1 MDANIGYNFI
11 FGRIKNLKMNSEID
25 PIVLVII
32 VANALFSMRG
42 FKDQQFFNKY
52 KFQVGA
58 IKKGEKI
65 RLFSSGFLHVDFSHL
80 LFNML
85 TLFFF
90 ADSVIVLL
98 GIWKFSIIYFGS
110 LILSSLFAYG
120 YHKNNLYYSAV
131 GASGAVMGV
140 LYAAIL
146 LDPSMS
152 LMFIFLPIPI
162 PGYIFGLGYLL
173 YSIYGM
179 KKSIGN
185 IGHSAHIG
193 GAIAGFALT
202 LILFPAVIQYNLKMV
217 IILAIPIVLLF
228 VFEKKLK
235 R

>member
-1 MDANIGYNFI
+1 
-11 FGRIKNLKMNSEID
+11 MNSNID
-25 PIVLVII
+25 PVVFLII
-32 VANALFSMRG
+32 VANVLFSLKG
-42 FKDQQFFNKY
+42 FNDQHFFNKF

-58 IKKGEKI
+58 IKQGEKI
-65 RLFSSGFLHVDFSHL
+65 RLLSSGFLHVDFSHL

-85 TLFFF
+85 TLYFF
-90 ADSVIVLL
+90 ADSVIGLL
-98 GIWKFSIIYFGS
+98 GIYKFLIIYFGS
-110 LILSSLFAYG
+110 LVLSSLFAYV

-152 LMFIFLPIPI
+152 LMFFFVPIPI

-179 KKSIGN
+179 KKGIGN

-193 GAIAGFALT
+193 GAIAGFVLT
-202 LILFPAVIQYNLKMV
+202 LILFPTVFEYNLKMV
-217 IILAIPIVLLF
+217 IILAIPIILLF
-228 VFEKKLK
+228 AFEKQLK

>member
-1 MDANIGYNFI
+1 
-11 FGRIKNLKMNSEID
+11 MNSNID
-25 PIVLVII
+25 PVVLLII
-32 VANALFSMRG
+32 VANVLFSMKG
-42 FKDQQFFNKY
+42 FNDQHFFNKY
-52 KFQVGA
+52 KFQVGT
-58 IKKGEKI
+58 IKQGEKI

-85 TLFFF
+85 TLYFF
-90 ADSVIVLL
+90 ADSVIFYLDVWGFLVL
-98 GIWKFSIIYFGS
+98 YFGS
-110 LILSSLFAYG
+110 LILSSLFAYV

-131 GASGAVMGV
+131 GASGAVMGI

-152 LMFIFLPIPI
+152 LMFFFIPIPI

-179 KKSIGN
+179 KKGIGN

-193 GAIAGFALT
+193 GAIAGFILT
-202 LILFPAVIQYNLKMV
+202 LILFPSVLEYNLKMV

-228 VFEKKLK
+228 AFEKKLK